1 MLGKVYTA
9 EGVRDATLADHAE
22 WLRQIE
28 EQEAAERECR
38 RIEAEM
44 ARRRATRP
52 LIFKLLDKLDRW
64 ASS

>member
-28 EQEAAERECR
+28 EREAAERECR
-38 RIEAEM
+38 RIQAEM
-44 ARRRATRP
+44 ARRRADRP
-52 LIFKLLDKLDRW
+52 LIFKLFDRLHRW
-64 ASS
+64 ADS